1 MTKFRIE
8 TTDEIISSNSGIIL
22 AGQILNSSEFKNC
35 ITLSLGHQR
44 KYSVLHFTDYEI
56 IKSYLALLCVGK
68 PRPESIDIFKSDE
81 VFKNALQLIKLPS
94 KETLRQ
100 RLEKLP
106 ENLNVAFQEFTAQF
120 IRMYGE
126 LPTIK
131 GSNYIP
137 VDFDVTPFDNSNS
150 NKKGV
155 SYTYKQFMG
164 FAPMITYIGG
174 TGYMLNNEFRE
185 GKAHSNC
192 DGTAEYIRRSLELA
206 RKITQNAKILFRF
219 DSGNDSIE
227 NVLTVS
233 GSKNT
238 FYLIKRNLRGE
249 NRDKYIELLKKLEK
263 DESESVKKEKVRD
276 GKVIYY
282 YENIV
287 ILTGKLEGN
296 KKEAIVR
303 QVIRLTERTSD
314 RNNQV
319 LLFPDHEI
327 DVWYTN
333 IEEKYDSKKIV
344 DFYKDHGTC
353 EQFHSELK
361 TDMDIER
368 LPSGKFETNRLILS
382 MSMIAFNILRL
393 IGQEVINSG
402 NTNRKRKVARLR
414 LRKVIQDIMY
424 MAGKFMIKY
433 NLPTIKLPKINK
445 FIDAFTFVFRKLQL
459 E

>member
-1 MTKFRIE
+1 MSGFRIE
-8 TTDEIISSNSGIIL
+8 ITDEAISSNTGIIL
-22 AGQILNSSEFKNC
+22 AGEILNGSEFRNC
-35 ITLSLGHQR
+35 ITLALGPQT
-44 KYSVLHFTDYEI
+44 KYSVDHFTDYEI
-56 IKSYLALLCVGK
+56 IKSYIGLLSVGK

-81 VFKNALQLIKLPS
+81 VFKHALKLPKLPS

-100 RLEKLP
+100 RLDKLP
-106 ENLNVAFQEFTAQF
+106 DNLNVAFQEFAAKF
-120 IRMYGE
+120 IKRYGE
-126 LPTIK
+126 LPTIS
-131 GSNYIP
+131 GTNYIP

-150 NKKGV
+150 LKKGV
-155 SYTYKQFMG
+155 SYTYKKFMG

-192 DGTAEYIRRSLELA
+192 EGTAEYIRRTLELA
-206 RKITQNAKILFRF
+206 RKITKNSKLLLRF
-219 DSGNDSIE
+219 DSGNDSTE
-227 NVLTVS
+227 NIFTLS
-233 GSKNT
+233 GYENIY
-238 FYLIKRNLRGE
+238 FLIKRNLRGE
-249 NRDKYIELLKKLEK
+249 NRDKYIKSAEELEK
-263 DESESVKKEKVRD
+263 DKTIIREKVRE
-276 GKVIYY
+276 GKIVYY
-282 YENIV
+282 YESIV
-287 ILTGKLEGN
+287 IISGKFKGE

-303 QVIRLTERTSD
+303 QVVRLTERTSD
-314 RNNQV
+314 KNNQE
-319 LLFPDHEI
+319 LLFPDYEV

-333 IEEKYDSKKIV
+333 VEEKYNSEKIV

-402 NTNRKRKVARLR
+402 NTNRKRKVTRLR
-414 LRKVIQDIMY
+414 IRKVIQDIMY
-424 MAGKFMIKY
+424 MAGKFMIKHK
-433 NLPTIKLPKINK
+433 LPTIKLSKINT
-445 FIDAFTFVFRKLQL
+445 FIDAFIFVFRRIQL